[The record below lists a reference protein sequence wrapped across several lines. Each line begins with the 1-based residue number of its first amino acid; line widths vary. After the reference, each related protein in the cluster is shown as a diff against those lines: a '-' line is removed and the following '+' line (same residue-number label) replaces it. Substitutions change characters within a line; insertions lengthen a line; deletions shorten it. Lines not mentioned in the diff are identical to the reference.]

1 MCPQAQFY
9 WWARSTAAML
19 DGLSSDDVLY
29 TCLPLFHTNALNAC
43 MQALVPRGG
52 VRRRA
57 ALLGVAL
64 LGSRSSRPTRP

>member
-19 DGLSSDDVLY
+19 GGLSSDDVLY
-29 TCLPLFHTNALNAC
+29 TCLPLFHTNALNTC
-43 MQALVPRGG
+43 IQALIHGAR
-52 VRRRA
+52 VRRRP

-64 LGSRSSRPTRP
+64 LGRGSRRTRP